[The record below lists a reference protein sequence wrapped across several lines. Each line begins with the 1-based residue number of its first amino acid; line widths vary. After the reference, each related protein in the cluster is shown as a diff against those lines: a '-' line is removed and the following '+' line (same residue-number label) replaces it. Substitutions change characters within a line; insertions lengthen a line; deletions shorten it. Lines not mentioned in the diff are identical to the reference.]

1 MLLLIWLLIWLNSL
15 DAASKYPFMDMRT
28 TTLMGQHHHMW
39 LTVRQLRCLLFGLL
53 TATIGARFEINK
65 YRTVHP
71 GRKCFNDNA
80 GASYYL
86 SGSQD
91 CFSLCFDF
99 CSGSFHRAFHIL
111 AARANLVVISR
122 LSHVKKIKKH
132 FILLGCISLKC
143 TARYLLGFKD
153 LAYTLRFSLL

>member
-15 DAASKYPFMDMRT
+15 DVASKYPFMDMRT

-39 LTVRQLRCLLFGLL
+39 PTARQLRRLLFGLL

-65 YRTVHP
+65 HRTGHP

-91 CFSLCFDF
+91 CFSLCFEL

-111 AARANLVVISR
+111 ANLVVISR
-122 LSHVKKIKKH
+122 LSHVKKNKKH
-132 FILLGCISLKC
+132 FILLGSISLKC
-143 TARYLLGFKD
+143 TTGFNI
-153 LAYTLRFSLL
+153 SLVVRI